1 MHSID
6 LIIYDYSVRVSNELG
21 AGNPKVAKFSVLVV
35 NATSIL
41 MSLFFGTIVLVFKV
55 GLSKLFS
62 TDSEVVEAVK
72 DLAPLL
78 ALSVLLNGIQPIL
91 SGKLIKHDVAS
102 YHYICSKRPTGM
114 GWCLSSIAIQRR
126 HISEFGV

>member
-1 MHSID
+1 MYSID

-91 SGKLIKHDVAS
+91 SGKLIKHDVAR
-102 YHYICSKRPTGM
+102 YHTIYVVNDRQAWVGVCRLLQLGMSKIH
-114 GWCLSSIAIQRR
+114 L
-126 HISEFGV
+126 

>member
-1 MHSID
+1 M
-6 LIIYDYSVRVSNELG
+6 SNELG

-102 YHYICSKRPTGM
+102 YHYICSKRSTGM